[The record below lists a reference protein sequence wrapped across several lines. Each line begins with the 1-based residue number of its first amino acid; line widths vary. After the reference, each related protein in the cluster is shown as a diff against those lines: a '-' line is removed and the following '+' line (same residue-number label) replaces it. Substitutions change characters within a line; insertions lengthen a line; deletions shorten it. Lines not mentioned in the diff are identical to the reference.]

1 MDWFFEKPVATTLDW
16 SLSGPGTI
24 PRLPKA
30 VQSSFL
36 PKKAKKLDWTGLLNS
51 NHGCYCKA
59 TGEGELMSIQL
70 TSSRLWT
77 TSLVCLDYCVE
88 CHAPGPFLPLN
99 PASIVPKCSVEKYK
113 MSARV
118 MGTRC
123 DVYIQFTPSLMYVL
137 FSVNILGRGLFT
149 IKGT

>member
-1 MDWFFEKPVATTLDW
+1 
-16 SLSGPGTI
+16 
-24 PRLPKA
+24 
-30 VQSSFL
+30 
-36 PKKAKKLDWTGLLNS
+36 
-51 NHGCYCKA
+51 
-59 TGEGELMSIQL
+59 MSIQL
-70 TSSRLWT
+70 TSSRLQT

-88 CHAPGPFLPLN
+88 WHAPGPFLPLN

-137 FSVNILGRGLFT
+137 FSVNILGQGLFI